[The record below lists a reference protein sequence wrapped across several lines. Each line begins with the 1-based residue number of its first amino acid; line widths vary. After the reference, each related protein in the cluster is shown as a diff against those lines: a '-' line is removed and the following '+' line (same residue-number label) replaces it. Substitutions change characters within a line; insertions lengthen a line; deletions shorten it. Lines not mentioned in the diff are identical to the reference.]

1 VKDDIR
7 RSFLAENDYAA
18 ETNQLISKKHS
29 WHVRSLISTFF
40 LVGGIATFVALS
52 LTDVIQVSI
61 GELVGICVGFYL
73 FYLILSLCK
82 NTMLSYLGNI

>member
-1 VKDDIR
+1 MKDDIR

>member
-1 VKDDIR
+1 MKDDIR

-52 LTDVIQVSI
+52 LTYVIQVSI